1 MVLNNLSASFCIWLQ
16 PNTFYP
22 EVNELWKPQFRR
34 MYLPYLTLEDF
45 FNSQITQISFPS
57 VSSSNVQQ
65 KAQNYSI
72 NKRPGLQ
79 LNHQMD
85 KTFTLTVKLSE
96 SYITYFMARQQFD
109 LFLKFGENAKEL
121 YMPPISVTIL
131 DDGGFETVTYTYHE
145 LTPVGLSD
153 FDLSYAARPGTFNTF
168 TWTFSYNYFDIYYR
182 DPEGVRSKL
191 NTDPN
196 DGILK
201 DPGFIQTD
209 KLPEN
214 HYTIS
219 KMQSLKNLQG
229 REPKVIIK

>member
-1 MVLNNLSASFCIWLQ
+1 
-16 PNTFYP
+16 
-22 EVNELWKPQFRR
+22 
-34 MYLPYLTLEDF
+34 
-45 FNSQITQISFPS
+45 
-57 VSSSNVQQ
+57 
-65 KAQNYSI
+65 
-72 NKRPGLQ
+72 
-79 LNHQMD
+79 
-85 KTFTLTVKLSE
+85 
-96 SYITYFMARQQFD
+96 
-109 LFLKFGENAKEL
+109 
-121 YMPPISVTIL
+121 MPPISVTIL

-145 LTPVGLSD
+145 LTPIGLSD

-209 KLPEN
+209 KLPDN

-219 KMQSLKNLQG
+219 KMQSLKNL
-229 REPKVIIK
+229 

>member
-1 MVLNNLSASFCIWLQ
+1 
-16 PNTFYP
+16 
-22 EVNELWKPQFRR
+22 
-34 MYLPYLTLEDF
+34 
-45 FNSQITQISFPS
+45 
-57 VSSSNVQQ
+57 
-65 KAQNYSI
+65 
-72 NKRPGLQ
+72 
-79 LNHQMD
+79 
-85 KTFTLTVKLSE
+85 
-96 SYITYFMARQQFD
+96 
-109 LFLKFGENAKEL
+109 
-121 YMPPISVTIL
+121 MPPISVTIL

-201 DPGFIQTD
+201 DPGFIQID

-219 KMQSLKNLQG
+219 KMQSLRNLQG
-229 REPKVIIK
+229 REPKIITN